1 MASSRNSLPA
11 EAGGRSTVAAPG
23 ATPHDDAVRF
33 IVPADAVSAAV
44 ATALSSSITPGSQV
58 AVALSGGMDSM
69 VLLDILAS
77 AASSHSFELC
87 AIHVNHG
94 LSPNA
99 PAWSRFC
106 AEQCAMR
113 AVPLTIHDLQLSR
126 VADTGLEAHARAARY
141 RCFAAAEV
149 DVVALAHHADDQAET
164 VLLQLL
170 RGAGPRGLAAMPAFR
185 PGRPALF
192 RPLLGLK
199 RDAIAACAQAR
210 ALQWITDESNA
221 DTRHKRNLL
230 RHAVAPVLAAQFPG
244 YQHTLARAA
253 THQAE
258 ASELLDELAQHDA
271 VTAIDSLGLDCARLA
286 QLSAARGRNL
296 LRWYLRGEGLRAPSE
311 ARLADL
317 LRQAR
322 GADARTRI
330 AHDGAEIGCHQGHVV
345 VHAPTPAPFRSAW
358 HGEGEVRLPG
368 GVLRFTPAC
377 GTGVAAAKLA
387 HGQVSLRSRAG
398 GERIQIVAN
407 RPRRALKK
415 LMQDAG
421 FPVWLRASVP
431 LMFCG
436 EELAAVPGLG
446 VALAYQPG
454 DDEHSWAVDWRPDP
468 HRGNRKD

>member
-23 ATPHDDAVRF
+23 TTSHDDAVRSSA
-33 IVPADAVSAAV
+33 PADAVDLAIAS
-44 ATALSSSITPGSQV
+44 ALSSAVAPGSQV

-69 VLLDILAS
+69 VLLDALATV
-77 AASSHSFELC
+77 AASHSFKLS

-99 PAWSRFC
+99 QAWSRFC
-106 AEQCAMR
+106 ADQCAMR
-113 AVPLTIHDLQLSR
+113 AVPLTIHELQLSR

-141 RCFAAAEV
+141 RCFAAAAV

-170 RGAGPRGLAAMPAFR
+170 RGAGPRGLAAMPSFR
-185 PGRPALF
+185 PGHPGLL
-192 RPLLGLK
+192 RPLLGLT
-199 RDAIAACAQAR
+199 RDAIAASAQAR

-230 RHAVAPVLAAQFPG
+230 RHAVAPVLAAQFAG
-244 YQHTLARAA
+244 YQLTLARAA
-253 THQAE
+253 AHQAE
-258 ASELLDELAQHDA
+258 ASGLLDDLARHDA
-271 VTAIDSLGLDCARLA
+271 ASAIDSLGLDCARLA

-296 LRWYLRGEGLRAPSE
+296 LRWYLRGEGLRAPSA

-317 LRQAR
+317 LQQAR
-322 GADARTRI
+322 AGDARMRLV
-330 AHDGAEIGCHQGHVV
+330 HDGAELGCHHGHVV
-345 VHAPTPAPFRSAW
+345 VHAPTPAPYRSEW
-358 HGEGEVRLPG
+358 HGEAEARLPG
-368 GVLRFTPAC
+368 GVLRFTPTR
-377 GTGVAAAKLA
+377 GTGIAASKLA

-415 LMQDAG
+415 MLQDAR
-421 FPVWLRASVP
+421 FPVWQRASVP
-431 LMFCG
+431 LVFCG

-446 VALAYQPG
+446 VELAYQSG
-454 DDEHSWAVDWRPDP
+454 NDEQGWAVEWRPDP
-468 HRGNRKD
+468 HRGSRKD